1 MIKVEYQAWK
11 DRYLV
16 HEYIEFD
23 RERAVAAGLNTAV
36 AKHDYC
42 LAQFLKL
49 SKEKRKKGL
58 IYAGADYDFCFWE
71 ED

>member
-11 DRYLV
+11 DRNLV

-23 RERAVAAGLNTAV
+23 REKAVADGLSEAV
-36 AKHDYC
+36 AKYDYC
-42 LAQFLKL
+42 LSQFLKL
-49 SKEKRKKGL
+49 SKEKRKEGL
-58 IYAGADYDFCFWE
+58 IYGGADYDFCFWE